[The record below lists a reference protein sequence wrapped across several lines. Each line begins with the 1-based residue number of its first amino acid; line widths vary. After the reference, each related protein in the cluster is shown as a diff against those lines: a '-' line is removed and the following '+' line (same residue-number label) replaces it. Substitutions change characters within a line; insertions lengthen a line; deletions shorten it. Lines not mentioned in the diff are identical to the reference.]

1 VRDGLIKPHTAR
13 DLVLGDVIFVRMGD
27 KVPADIY
34 VIHSADLKVDNSSL
48 TGESEPQE
56 RVAHNVNLNPLEA
69 TNLAFNST
77 LVVAGKATNFN

>member
-1 VRDGLIKPHTAR
+1 M
-13 DLVLGDVIFVRMGD
+13 VLGDVIFVRMGD

-56 RVAHNVNLNPLEA
+56 RVAHNINKSPLEA

-77 LVVAGKATNFN
+77 LVVAGLFQKFYVNIR